1 MGKKNNEVND
11 FANLSFE
18 QALKMLEET
27 VEKLENGGLTL
38 TETTDIYEQGMKLS
52 KTCSNMLKAT
62 ELTISKIQTRYSDET
77 STFNE

>member
-1 MGKKNNEVND
+1 LGKKNNEVND